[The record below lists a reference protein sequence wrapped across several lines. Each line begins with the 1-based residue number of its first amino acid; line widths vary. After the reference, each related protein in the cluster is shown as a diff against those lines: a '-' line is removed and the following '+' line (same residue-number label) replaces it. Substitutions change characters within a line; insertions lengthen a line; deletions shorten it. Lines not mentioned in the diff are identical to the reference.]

1 MVEPVGPTLAHTSL
15 LHPGKDARRLTRDNN
30 KIVSHPVRQ
39 RFLPALLV
47 LLLAIACLSLILNQ
61 LHLRHEQTL
70 HDHFE
75 AETTGMTAAIHWH
88 MSAYA
93 QTLHGA
99 AGLFSAS
106 GEVTRAG
113 WKRYVEQLNLDQ
125 VYGGIQGVGYS
136 QYIPAANLDAHQ
148 QAVRGQGFPDY
159 RVTPAGKRES
169 YSSIVY
175 LEPFSGRNLRA
186 FGYDMLSEPVRR
198 AAMERARDTGAVA
211 FSGKVTL
218 MQETDQDIQA
228 GILAYYPVYA
238 QGVFPRTVR
247 QRREVLLGWTYSPY
261 RMSDMIEAILKDRL
275 ASIDLEIFDSAERL
289 DVATLLYDSRGSADR
304 HGDPPRF
311 AQLVRLQLE
320 GGRTWTLR
328 YSALPSFDA
337 STRLAPPWAEF
348 AAVFI
353 ISLLLCGLTWA
364 LINTRRRADLIA
376 DEMTTSLR
384 ESQREFRGLSERLA
398 GVIWGTNIGT
408 WEWDVATGNIIC
420 NARWAE
426 IVGHTL
432 DDLSPIRVDTWR
444 RLVHP
449 DDLKR
454 SDAELERGFRQ
465 ESDLYECEVRMR
477 HKDGRWV
484 WVLDRGRVL
493 EWDADDRPLRMSGT
507 HQDITARKETEV
519 RLQLAASVFSHA
531 REGII
536 ITDSAG
542 FILDANQ
549 PFTQITGYSRQEA
562 LGRPAW
568 LLHAGRQPEAFFQTL
583 RQAAA
588 DTGHWSG
595 ETWNRHKSGEIY
607 VALLTI
613 SAVKEDTGAIQNYVA
628 LFNDITPMKARQKQ
642 LEHIAYH
649 DALTGLPNRLL
660 LADRMQQAMAMADR
674 NRQHL
679 AVIYLDLDGFKEVND
694 SHGHDAGDELLAIVA
709 QRMKAGLREI
719 DTLARIGGDEF
730 VAILAGLERTQDC
743 ESVLERLLRA
753 VAEPIMATGVALQV
767 SASIGAT
774 FYPQPGVDAEQLLQ
788 QADQAMYRAK
798 YAGKNCFQ
806 LFHSTTP
813 PRRLLPKVMESQLS

>member
-1 MVEPVGPTLAHTSL
+1 MT
-15 LHPGKDARRLTRDNN
+15 TRDNN
-30 KIVSHPVRQ
+30 KIASHPVRQ

-47 LLLAIACLSLILNQ
+47 VPLAIACLSLILNQ
-61 LHLRHEQTL
+61 LHLRREQIL
-70 HDHFE
+70 HDHFV
-75 AETTGMTAAIHWH
+75 AETTGTTAAFRWH

-113 WKRYVEQLNLDQ
+113 WKRYVEQLNLDR

-136 QYIPAANLDAHQ
+136 QYIPAAELDAHQ
-148 QAVRGQGFPDY
+148 QAIRRQGFPDY
-159 RVTPAGKRES
+159 RVTPAGERES

-186 FGYDMLSEPVRR
+186 FGYDMFSEPVRR
-198 AAMERARDTGAVA
+198 AAMEQARDTGAVA

-218 MQETDQDIQA
+218 VQETDRDIQA

-247 QRREVLLGWTYSPY
+247 QRREALLGWTYSPY
-261 RMSDMIEAILKDRL
+261 RINDMIAAILKGRL
-275 ASIDLEIFDSAERL
+275 TGIGLEIFDSAERL
-289 DVATLLYDSRGSADR
+289 DAATLLYDSRGSAAR
-304 HGDPPRF
+304 RGDTPRF
-311 AQLVRLQLE
+311 VRLARLELE

-328 YSALPSFDA
+328 YSALPGFDA
-337 STRLAPPWAEF
+337 STRLAPPWAER
-348 AAVFI
+348 AAISI
-353 ISLLLCGLTWA
+353 ISLLMCGLTWA

-376 DEMTTSLR
+376 EEMTTSLR
-384 ESQREFRGLSERLA
+384 ASQREFRELSERLS

-408 WEWDVATGNIIC
+408 WEWDVATGTTIF

-432 DDLSPIRVDTWR
+432 DELSPIRIDTWT

-454 SDAELERGFRQ
+454 SDAELERCFRK

-493 EWDADDRPLRMSGT
+493 EWGADGRPLRMSGT

-519 RLQLAASVFSHA
+519 HLQLAASVFSHA

-542 FILDANQ
+542 LILEANQ
-549 PFTQITGYSRQEA
+549 PFTQITGYSRGEA

-568 LLHAGRQPEAFFQTL
+568 ILHAGRHPEAFFQSM

-595 ETWNRHKSGEIY
+595 EAWNRRKSGEIY

-613 SAVKEDTGAIQNYVA
+613 SAVKDDTGAIQNYVA
-628 LFNDITPMKARQKQ
+628 LFNDITPMKAQQKQ
-642 LEHIAYH
+642 LEHIAHH
-649 DALTGLPNRLL
+649 DALTGLPNRVL

-679 AVIYLDLDGFKEVND
+679 AVAYLDLDGFKEVND
-694 SHGHDAGDELLAIVA
+694 RHGHDAGDELLAIVA

-730 VAILAGLERTQDC
+730 VAILAGLEHTQDC
-743 ESVLERLLRA
+743 ERVLERLLRA
-753 VAEPIMATGVALQV
+753 VADPVIVNGTTLRV

-774 FYPQPGVDAEQLLQ
+774 FYPQPGVCAEQLLQ
-788 QADQAMYRAK
+788 QADQAMYRVK
-798 YAGKNCFQ
+798 YGGKNCFQ
-806 LFHSTTP
+806 LFHATIAP
-813 PRRLLPKVMESQLS
+813 KRVLPKVTQSQRA